1 MTTDEPSWNELII
14 QAGRVFSPSAPID
27 ELSLFAGRD
36 TQIRTLVDAINQKG
50 QHAII
55 YGERGV
61 GKTSLSNVL
70 HAFLG
75 QQAFPVK
82 APRVQCEAQDTFD
95 KVWRRVFDKIEL
107 QREKKNIIRLQ
118 NEAERE
124 TYRASELVEHGE
136 VAPDD
141 VRRILGII
149 SKTALSIVIVDEF
162 DRLSKERRRPFAD
175 TVKTLSDHAVSA
187 TVILVGVA
195 DSVDELI
202 HEHQSIERALVQVSM
217 PRMSHDEIRQ
227 IVKTGLDKLGM
238 TIKPEAVQHILV
250 LSQGLPHYTHLIGL
264 YSARAALDAKTL
276 EVNEEIV
283 ARAIGKAVDGVQQS
297 ISSAWHQAV
306 RSPRKDSL
314 FSDVLLACALAETDQ
329 QNTFAAQDVR
339 VPMREI
345 TGKPYAITSFAQNLN
360 DFCDEKRGPILQRT
374 GPPRKYRYRF
384 VNPLMQPFVIM
395 QGFKGNKITKAL
407 LNKLQKRDD

>member
-1 MTTDEPSWNELII
+1 MTDEPRWKDLAI

-36 TQIRTLVDAINQKG
+36 AQIRTVVDAINQKG
-50 QHAII
+50 QHVII

-70 HAFLG
+70 HGFLG
-75 QQAFPVK
+75 QQTFPVV

-107 QREKKNIIRLQ
+107 TREKKTMRLQ
-118 NEAERE
+118 APVAQES
-124 TYRASELVEHGE
+124 YVASELLGHGE
-136 VAPDD
+136 TDPDD
-141 VRRILGII
+141 VRRILAII
-149 SKTALSIVIVDEF
+149 AKAALPIVIIDEF
-162 DRLSKERRRPFAD
+162 DRLGKERRRPFAD
-175 TVKTLSDHAVSA
+175 TIKTLSDHAVAA
-187 TVILVGVA
+187 TMIVVGVA
-195 DSVDELI
+195 DSIDELV
-202 HEHQSIERALVQVSM
+202 HEHASVERALVQVSM
-217 PRMSHDEIRQ
+217 PRMSNDEIRQ
-227 IVKTGLDKLGM
+227 VVNTGLLKLGLS
-238 TIKPEAVQHILV
+238 IHPDALQRIVV

-264 YSARAALDAKTL
+264 YSARAALDTKTL
-276 EVNEEIV
+276 EITDAIV
-283 ARAIGKAVDGVQQS
+283 GQAIEKAVDGAQQS

-306 RSPRKDSL
+306 RSQRKDNV
-314 FSDVLLACALAETDQ
+314 FADVLLSCALAETDQ

-360 DFCDEKRGPILQRT
+360 DFCDDKRGPILHRT
-374 GPPRKYRYRF
+374 GGARKYRYRF

-395 QGFKGNKITKAL
+395 QGFRQNKITKGL
-407 LNKLQKRDD
+407 LNKIQKRD